1 MEYALKFRK
10 IATLTFIKNLFN
22 KNKTNKTKPN
32 LKYLDES
39 LSKHMQKD
47 LGIDTERVSSRDHT
61 KYL

>member
-1 MEYALKFRK
+1 MEYAFKFRK
-10 IATLTFIKNLFN
+10 IATLTFIKDLFN
-22 KNKTNKTKPN
+22 KNKINKTTPN

-47 LGIDTERVSSRDHT
+47 LGIETEHVSNREHT